1 MKTGTRED
9 MFLARDI
16 DSDGELEVSIFD
28 SNDWLTKSMAVSVIK
43 HLASKEVF
51 DLEVILEAV
60 ELYNESNVGE
70 KK

>member
-1 MKTGTRED
+1 

-28 SNDWLTKSMAVSVIK
+28 SNDWLTKSMAVSVIS
-43 HLASKEVF
+43 HLAKVF
-51 DLEVILEAV
+51 KLEVIIEAV

>member
-43 HLASKEVF
+43 HLATIFK
-51 DLEVILEAV
+51 LELIIEAV

-70 KK
+70 K